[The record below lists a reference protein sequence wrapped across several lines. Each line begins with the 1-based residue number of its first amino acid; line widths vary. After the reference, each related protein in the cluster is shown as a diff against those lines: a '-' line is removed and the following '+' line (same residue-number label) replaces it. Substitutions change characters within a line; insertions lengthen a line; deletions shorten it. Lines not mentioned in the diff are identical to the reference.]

1 METSATVTE
10 ILRSAP
16 GFCGAIKQCAETLRQ
31 MAEYELDD
39 ITNITNTRLRELGER
54 KDSLS
59 AEEKKEF
66 FSLLTFCEKR
76 TVEVLEAK
84 AALAKLNREVPE
96 LMEMAV

>member
-31 MAEYELDD
+31 MAGYGLDD
-39 ITNITNTRLRELGER
+39 ITNTPLRELGER